1 MRIGLAAIAFLLS
14 AAGAWAQTPAVSE
27 AKVTLVGT
35 IDAQVTGKVATPGV
49 VSAAVNQG
57 TYHFVTNATTMEARK
72 GLNFGFQYRLVG
84 SPEGAKVAIRK
95 VTIFPA
101 PGVRNPKTGE
111 VLTRD
116 DYIEM
121 NTVGQPLLKAYSID
135 NDWEAVPGDWVQQ
148 IWFGE
153 QKLAEQTFTLTK
165 P

>member
-1 MRIGLAAIAFLLS
+1 MRITLAAIALL
-14 AAGAWAQTPAVSE
+14 ANVGVAWAQAATVTE
-27 AKVTLVGT
+27 AKITVTGT
-35 IDAQVTGKVATPGV
+35 INAEVTGKIATPGV
-49 VSAAVNQG
+49 VGDAVNRG
-57 TYHFVTNATTMEARK
+57 TYRFVTNATTMEIRK
-72 GLNFGFQYRLVG
+72 GLNFGFEYRLVG
-84 SPEGAKVAIRK
+84 SPDGAKVAIRK

-111 VLTRD
+111 VVTRD

-121 NTVGQPLLKAYSID
+121 NAIGQPGLKAYSID

-153 QKLAEQTFTLTK
+153 QKLAEETFTLTK